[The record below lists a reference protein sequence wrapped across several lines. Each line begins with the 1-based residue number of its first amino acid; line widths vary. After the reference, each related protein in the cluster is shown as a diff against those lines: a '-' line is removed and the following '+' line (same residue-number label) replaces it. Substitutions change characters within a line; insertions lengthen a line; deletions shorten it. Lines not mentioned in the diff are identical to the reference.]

1 MTEKKNWTAGQ
12 RSVMARATWVHGWR
26 AALSLLLLAALLTTG
41 LLARER
47 LRQQQEVARVQGLV
61 DRLVSGE
68 PSQLEP
74 IMAELQQ
81 NRRIAVSFLN
91 PLLTVDAQTAEE
103 KRALLHARLASVTE
117 DGNLVEP
124 LLEELLTGK
133 VTYVMPIRQQ
143 LKPHTAEISGRLQQL
158 FHDEKEDPQRR
169 FRAAMALADYVTA
182 ADQDFWTDS
191 DRAFIVQQLVREN
204 TEFQPLV
211 REALRP
217 IQGKLLEALEAIF
230 VSTTAKEGERLSAA
244 NAFADYASQD
254 VSLLARLLADAT
266 PEQYQVLYP
275 LVAAA
280 KSAETIAQLETIV
293 GELPPEELG
302 SVARVPF
309 GQRRANAAATLLRLG
324 EREKVLPVFK
334 MTDDPEAMTQFIFR
348 CRPRGV
354 GIDSLL
360 ELFDLVCAAPKDRY
374 PPNSRY
380 ALLLSLGEFALYDV
394 PEARREALLSKL
406 ADWYANDPSS
416 GVHGASGWLL
426 RHWGQTDVATKVD
439 QTPVPY
445 SADREW
451 FTLAI
456 EVTPKVAQ
464 ESTGILGNLFSN
476 LGKKPHRKTFYYTF
490 IVFREGEYTI
500 GSVPD
505 EPERAKNLI
514 EEVRHAVKLSRP
526 FALL

>member
-1 MTEKKNWTAGQ
+1 
-12 RSVMARATWVHGWR
+12 
-26 AALSLLLLAALLTTG
+26 
-41 LLARER
+41 
-47 LRQQQEVARVQGLV
+47 
-61 DRLVSGE
+61 
-68 PSQLEP
+68 
-74 IMAELQQ
+74 
-81 NRRIAVSFLN
+81 
-91 PLLTVDAQTAEE
+91 
-103 KRALLHARLASVTE
+103 
-117 DGNLVEP
+117 
-124 LLEELLTGK
+124 
-133 VTYVMPIRQQ
+133 
-143 LKPHTAEISGRLQQL
+143 
-158 FHDEKEDPQRR
+158 
-169 FRAAMALADYVTA
+169 
-182 ADQDFWTDS
+182 
-191 DRAFIVQQLVREN
+191 
-204 TEFQPLV
+204 
-211 REALRP
+211 
-217 IQGKLLEALEAIF
+217 
-230 VSTTAKEGERLSAA
+230 
-244 NAFADYASQD
+244 

-324 EREKVLPVFK
+324 ERDKVLPVFK

-380 ALLLSLGEFALYDV
+380 ALLLSLGEFALDDV

-451 FTLAI
+451 FTLVITVMPKPAPKPK
-456 EVTPKVAQ
+456 ESEDNTPSEKASDTAASEQ
-464 ESTGILGNLFSN
+464 SQSDRPSAPLPT
-476 LGKKPHRKTFYYTF
+476 KTFYYTF

-505 EPERAKNLI
+505 EPERAKNEN
-514 EEVRHAVKLSRP
+514 EEARHAVKLSRP
-526 FALL
+526 FALLDREITMEELIAFSPDYAGFMRQVGAQPSDAGFGSDWYDSVSFCRWLGEQFRLPESEQAYADPSSLDKEKYPRETNE